1 MAGAVTVPYL
11 ISSSVTSAAEG
22 LIAELSSLPELER
35 SVRKQGPYTP
45 PPSGE
50 PSRAQVERVLAVQQA
65 VRSRLGPRTAELE
78 RRYQRLLARNNH
90 DLGNHREYAA
100 TYLDAKRAQVDA
112 LNREGFSLEEY
123 RWTRAQVYA
132 ALGVPLVDIDL
143 SRIVA
148 EVKQERQTAP
158 PHLMTAG
165 TAGSPAMKELVE
177 PYRQVLVAN
186 AALASYGL

>member
-1 MAGAVTVPYL
+1 V
-11 ISSSVTSAAEG
+11 
-22 LIAELSSLPELER
+22 
-35 SVRKQGPYTP
+35 
-45 PPSGE
+45 
-50 PSRAQVERVLAVQQA
+50 
-65 VRSRLGPRTAELE
+65 ELE

-90 DLGNHREYAA
+90 DLSDYREYAA

-148 EVKQERQTAP
+148 DVKQGRQTAP
-158 PHLMTAG
+158 AYPMTPD
-165 TAGSPAMKELVE
+165 TAGSAAVKELVE
-177 PYRQVLVAN
+177 PHRKVLEAN